1 MHSTRIQTLV
11 AAALIAARSLCAAA
25 STFAGA
31 VPGGPL
37 SGFGHDLLWQERMAS
52 ELGLDDAQQSA
63 IEQISNQTR
72 ADAKPFI
79 KVMFEQHK
87 TMRAL
92 ADAATFDEAAV
103 RAQAAKTNAA
113 MTELA
118 VIHARSALAI
128 RQLLTPAQREQMQQ
142 MHQHHRRPE

>member
-11 AAALIAARSLCAAA
+11 AAALIAAGSLCAAA

-79 KVMFEQHK
+79 NGN
-87 TMRAL
+87 
-92 ADAATFDEAAV
+92 V
-103 RAQAAKTNAA
+103 RAA
-113 MTELA
+113 
-118 VIHARSALAI
+118 
-128 RQLLTPAQREQMQQ
+128 
-142 MHQHHRRPE
+142 